1 MRWVLG
7 IAAVLS
13 VAVCTGCTDVPAA
26 SEPPPA
32 SASATYPVPN
42 VPVRPDEK
50 VLRVP
55 TAGDGEVA
63 FTLLGLTTELPSLV
77 GSHAEMPASQGQFVR
92 IRMSVINNGRSSVSF
107 NARKHV
113 LVDDKKKEY
122 EVDLQAML
130 IKRQPDMLDLG
141 ANVRLEY
148 DVYYDIPKDSKP
160 LGIKVFGGPTLADPQ
175 DASGTEILLAQ

>member
-7 IAAVLS
+7 VAAVLF
-13 VAVCTGCTDVPAA
+13 VAGCTDVPAV
-26 SEPPPA
+26 SEPPPG

-55 TAGDGEVA
+55 TAGDGETS
-63 FTLLGLTTELPSLV
+63 FTLLGLTAELPSLV
-77 GSHAEMPASQGQFVR
+77 GSHAEMPAKGRFVR
-92 IRMSVINNGRSSVSF
+92 IRMSVINNGRSSVQF

-113 LVDDKKKEY
+113 LIDDKKAEHA
-122 EVDLQAML
+122 VDSQAML
-130 IKRQPDMLDLG
+130 IKRQPETLDLG

-148 DVYYDIPKDSKP
+148 DVYYDIPTDVKP
-160 LGIKVFGGPTLADPQ
+160 LAIKVFGGPTLADPQ
-175 DASGTEILLAQ
+175 DDSGTEILLAQ

>member
-7 IAAVLS
+7 VAAVLL
-13 VAVCTGCTDVPAA
+13 AAGCTDVPAV
-26 SEPPPA
+26 SEPPPG
-32 SASATYPVPN
+32 SASPTYPVPN

-55 TAGDGEVA
+55 TAGDGETA
-63 FTLLGLTTELPSLV
+63 FTLLGLTAELPSLV
-77 GSHAEMPASQGQFVR
+77 GSHAEMPAKGQYVR
-92 IRMSVINNGRSSVSF
+92 IRMSVVNNGRSSVQF

-113 LVDDKKKEY
+113 LIDDRKTEHA
-122 EVDLQAML
+122 VDLQAML
-130 IKRQPDMLDLG
+130 IKRQPDTFDLG

-148 DVYYDIPKDSKP
+148 DVYYDIPKDAKP